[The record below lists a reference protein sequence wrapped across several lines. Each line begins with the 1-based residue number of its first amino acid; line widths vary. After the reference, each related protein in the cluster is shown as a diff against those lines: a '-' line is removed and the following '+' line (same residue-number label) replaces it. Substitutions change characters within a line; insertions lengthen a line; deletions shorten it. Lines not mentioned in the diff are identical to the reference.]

1 MKTRIIQ
8 DVTEG
13 DEPPVVRKDAA
24 ADRRQPTDSPST
36 TVVRETNERPPSQ
49 PNEKGATS

>member
-8 DVTEG
+8 DVPEG
-13 DEPPVVRKDAA
+13 DEPPIRKDAA

-36 TVVRETNERPPSQ
+36 TAGRGTNERPPSQ
-49 PNEKGATS
+49 PNEKGATP